1 MKKPLNLSKRS
12 LSKKGK
18 TDGWKV
24 KSGKK
29 EESKSWGN
37 MSRAH
42 GNNESEKYRK
52 SAKSRA
58 TQHVK
63 GIRAKT
69 SPEEIQ
75 TDKVKSNNAAKKM
88 PRNGYGEVY
97 ECSISS
103 SAGESSDEEITF
115 NTMIKRPWKHAW
127 EGAERTVDDTDE
139 EEEIS
144 SRG

>member
-1 MKKPLNLSKRS
+1 
-12 LSKKGK
+12 
-18 TDGWKV
+18 
-24 KSGKK
+24 
-29 EESKSWGN
+29 

-42 GNNESEKYRK
+42 GNDESEKYRK
-52 SAKSRA
+52 SARSRA

-69 SPEEIQ
+69 SLEQIQ

-97 ECSISS
+97 EGRISS

-115 NTMIKRPWKHAW
+115 NSMIKRPWKHAT
-127 EGAERTVDDTDE
+127 EGAERTVADTDEEE

>member
-1 MKKPLNLSKRS
+1 
-12 LSKKGK
+12 
-18 TDGWKV
+18 
-24 KSGKK
+24 
-29 EESKSWGN
+29 

-42 GNNESEKYRK
+42 VDNESEKYRK

-69 SPEEIQ
+69 SLEQIQ

-97 ECSISS
+97 EGSISS
-103 SAGESSDEEITF
+103 SAGESSDEKITF
-115 NTMIKRPWKHAW
+115 NSMMKRPWKHAW
-127 EGAERTVDDTDE
+127 EGSERTVDDTDE
-139 EEEIS
+139 EEEEIS

>member
-1 MKKPLNLSKRS
+1 MVTMS
-12 LSKKGK
+12 LKNIER
-18 TDGWKV
+18 V
-24 KSGKK
+24 
-29 EESKSWGN
+29 
-37 MSRAH
+37 
-42 GNNESEKYRK
+42 
-52 SAKSRA
+52 AKSRA

-69 SPEEIQ
+69 SLEEIQ

-115 NTMIKRPWKHAW
+115 NSMNKRPWKHAS